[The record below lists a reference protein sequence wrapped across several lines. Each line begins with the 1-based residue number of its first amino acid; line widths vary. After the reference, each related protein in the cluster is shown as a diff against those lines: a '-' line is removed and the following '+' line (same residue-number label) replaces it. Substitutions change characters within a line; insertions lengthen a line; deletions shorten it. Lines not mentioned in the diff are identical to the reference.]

1 MEIEKNKIRLFFYLG
16 TTSIVLL
23 LLFLLSA
30 MFITTYKTES
40 ENKIQQL
47 SASIYDMK
55 KIYLKDIIDRTIQDI
70 DIERESIL
78 SREAKTLTQTKTIVN
93 HLLLEATTSDAIYAH
108 ILDEGITPSHVQILI
123 YNRDTQ
129 VFYYALNSTYRVN
142 SSMTESVFKQ
152 MFEGYPLTA
161 LLEGPHTLIL
171 MGINSPYIEEQVQA
185 FVTHR
190 IRSERLVDN
199 GYIWINKVI
208 DYNGGDNY
216 AIRLVHPNLPETE
229 GSYLSTNTTDIQG
242 KKPYQLELEGVTK
255 AGELYNDYYFKKL
268 DSDIIAHK
276 LSYAKLYKPYD
287 WVIATGVYLDD
298 IDKLIANES
307 ATMKKSQYSVVFN
320 TILLSFICLMVSV
333 LLIYVFER
341 LIARLIH
348 KFQNIVT
355 LQNKEIQLEKEK
367 IEEIAYIDPLTGLL
381 NRRAVLSRIQDANS
395 RANRYNEYFS
405 IAICDIDFF
414 KAIND
419 TYGHMVGDYILQRF
433 STLLTENLR
442 QEDVI
447 ARWGGEEFL
456 VLLNYTTPE
465 TSFAKIEK
473 IRALIEETEF
483 HYGNQVINLTA
494 SFGIAT
500 YKPQSLSFEPLITE
514 ADNNL
519 YHAKNA
525 GRNKVFRTAE
535 Y

>member
-23 LLFLLSA
+23 LLILLSA
-30 MFITTYKTES
+30 MFLNTYKTES
-40 ENKIQQL
+40 ENKTKQL

-70 DIERESIL
+70 DIERESII
-78 SREAKTLTQTKTIVN
+78 SQESDTLTQTKAVLN
-93 HLLLEATTSDAIYAH
+93 HLLLEPTTSNAIYAH
-108 ILDEGITPSHVQILI
+108 ILDEGITPSYVQILI

-129 VFYYALNSTYRVN
+129 VLDNVLNSSLLVN
-142 SSMTESVFKQ
+142 RSLSEAAFRKL
-152 MFEGYPLTA
+152 FEGYPLTS
-161 LLEGPHTLIL
+161 LLEGPQTLIL
-171 MGINSPYIEEQVQA
+171 MGIHSSYIEEQVQT

-199 GYIWINKVI
+199 GYIWINQII

-229 GSYLSTNTTDIQG
+229 GSYLSTYTTDIQG
-242 KKPYQLELEGVTK
+242 KKPYQLELEGIK
-255 AGELYNDYYFKKL
+255 KDGELFNDYYFKKL

-298 IDKLIANES
+298 IDTLIANES
-307 ATMKKSQYSVVFN
+307 VAMKKSQDSVVFN
-320 TILLSFICLMVSV
+320 TLLLSLISLVVSA
-333 LLIYVFER
+333 LLIYIFER

-381 NRRAVLSRIQDANS
+381 NRRAVLTRIQDANS

-405 IAICDIDFF
+405 IAICDIDYF
-414 KAIND
+414 KKIND
-419 TYGHMVGDYILQRF
+419 TYGHTVGDYILQSF
-433 STLLTENLR
+433 STLLKENLR

-465 TSFAKIEK
+465 TAFAKIDR
-473 IRALIEETEF
+473 IRELIEETTF
-483 HYGNQVINLTA
+483 QYGNQVIKLTA

-525 GRNKVFRTAE
+525 GRNKVFRSAE